1 MNAPAYGN
9 YTAEQTRANW
19 AIRTILEYAA
29 HGIDRA
35 QWYRLYQDGNW
46 ADKDATQF
54 STMSLLRENEDK
66 TISRR
71 LVGDYFKQVGEM
83 GDYVFDSRVSES
95 PRVLK
100 YKKGKDVMYAIWGV
114 EQMKKEKE
122 SRPVFTE
129 TTGTYELSL
138 PGISSVIK
146 KEFQDG
152 SGVMRS
158 EKLNVNGKLNI
169 NYSAKPLFIVATE

>member
-1 MNAPAYGN
+1 
-9 YTAEQTRANW
+9 
-19 AIRTILEYAA
+19 
-29 HGIDRA
+29 
-35 QWYRLYQDGNW
+35 
-46 ADKDATQF
+46 
-54 STMSLLRENEDK
+54 
-66 TISRR
+66 
-71 LVGDYFKQVGEM
+71 
-83 GDYVFDSRVSES
+83 
-95 PRVLK
+95 
-100 YKKGKDVMYAIWGV
+100 MYAIWGV